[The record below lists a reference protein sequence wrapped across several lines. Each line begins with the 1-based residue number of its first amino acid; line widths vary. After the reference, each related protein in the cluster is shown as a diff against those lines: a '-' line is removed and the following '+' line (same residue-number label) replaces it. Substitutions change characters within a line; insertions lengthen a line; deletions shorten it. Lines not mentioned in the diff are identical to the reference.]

1 MNAAL
6 HSLPMKAAE
15 QPISSAKST
24 HDKESQLTL
33 ELLSAIE
40 QKDDVS
46 QRVLAQKMGVALGLA
61 NSYLKRCIKKGW
73 VKVSTAPA
81 NRYAYYLTPTGF
93 SEKARLTAD
102 FFTTSFALFRQAGEQ
117 YTRILTQHIESE
129 KDKSSRLLI
138 VGLSDLTEIALM
150 RALQLKLQVVGV
162 YQPNA
167 DREEL
172 FGYPVLQ
179 KFPEPA
185 DFDVIVI
192 TSLEQTASLLE
203 ECEQCLPS
211 STVLVPPMLLSMKY
225 RGEQP

>member
-1 MNAAL
+1 MNTAL
-6 HSLPMKAAE
+6 HFVTMKAAE
-15 QPISSAKST
+15 RPISSTKTT

-33 ELLSAIE
+33 ELLNAIE

-46 QRVLAQKMGVALGLA
+46 QRFLAQKMGVALGLA
-61 NSYLKRCIKKGW
+61 NAYLKRCIKKGW

-81 NRYAYYLTPTGF
+81 NRYAYYLTPNGF

-117 YTRILTQHIESE
+117 YSEVLSEFIESDR
-129 KDKSSRLLI
+129 DKSSRLMI

-150 RALQLKLQVVGV
+150 RALQLKLQIVCV

-167 DREEL
+167 DRDEF
-172 FGYPVLQ
+172 FGYSVFQELPRRI
-179 KFPEPA
+179 

-192 TSLEQTASLLE
+192 TSLEQTASLLD
-203 ECEQCLPS
+203 ECEKAHPD
-211 STVLVPPMLLSMKY
+211 TVILVPPMLLSMKY
-225 RGEQP
+225 RGD